1 MGSTTHDEG
10 PHTAGHHGEVT
21 LTRRAF
27 LDRDAF
33 PCGFT
38 ESGLASYRQG
48 DR

>member
-1 MGSTTHDEG
+1 MGGTTHDDG

-21 LTRRAF
+21 LTRRAL

-33 PCGFT
+33 PCDFT
-38 ESGLASYRQG
+38 ESGLASYQQG